1 MNQKC
6 CKCAPVEFC
15 QFWFLRSVHILC
27 LKKKRKEMYGV
38 NSGKA
43 LIHSP
48 PPSSPPSPSSPR
60 HRHRHTPYRAL
71 SSAGVLEERYMK
83 DILDPQF
90 LSNITADQ
98 LNEWKDKHNKTVN
111 QSIQEYA
118 VEYVGKPIHNFLRQV
133 GSP

>member
-1 MNQKC
+1 
-6 CKCAPVEFC
+6 
-15 QFWFLRSVHILC
+15 
-27 LKKKRKEMYGV
+27 
-38 NSGKA
+38 
-43 LIHSP
+43 
-48 PPSSPPSPSSPR
+48 
-60 HRHRHTPYRAL
+60 
-71 SSAGVLEERYMK
+71 MK

-118 VEYVGKPIHNFLRQV
+118 VEYVGKPIHDFLRQV